1 MAANRKLRLRT
12 PPYPHQVTAMRR
24 ALAQGSHAFFFEPRL
39 GKTKAALDTAAVLNH
54 RGEVERVAVIAP
66 LIALDVWVSQIQE
79 HCAVPAVIK
88 VVGEPVIYHRL
99 DRRHLQSGLKIYL
112 ANYDKF
118 SRRGVDEVYRNEYLR
133 QLERWDPD
141 LIVFDESHRCK
152 RAGAVRSQALWR
164 MVSRQRKRKV
174 GGKPYV
180 FLLSGT
186 PNPKGYIDLFAQF
199 RILEES
205 VFGTNKGDFEE
216 RYCEYGVG
224 RRRYTIIRYRRKKEI
239 LRKVDEHST
248 IVTSAEAGLAGK
260 QIFNPIPVTLPRGV
274 MNAYTTLAEEF
285 ITEIQGQTITATNVG
300 VRRMRLLQ
308 ITGGFT
314 TGGEQ
319 LHDAKLRATSDYL
332 ADLLEQEQ
340 HVVVYARY
348 LPEVAALTQL
358 CQRLGYHTD
367 TIRGGV
373 KRKLRTQAIEGF
385 QRRTD
390 PSALVFQ
397 SEAGSLAIELT
408 AAAEVFFYSLPD
420 SWETFYQCL
429 ERVRGPKQK
438 RPVRY
443 TFLVARGTAD
453 HSVLNTLRRKRDMH
467 SSLMKSPRDFLYGL

>member
-1 MAANRKLRLRT
+1 VKKRLQLRT
-12 PPYPHQVTAMRR
+12 RPYPHQVEAMRH
-24 ALAQGSHAFFFEPRL
+24 ALAHGNHAFFFEPRL
-39 GKTKAALDTAAVLNH
+39 GKTKAALDTAAVLHH

-66 LIALDVWVSQIQE
+66 LIALDVWVSQIEE
-79 HCAVPAVIK
+79 HCAVPARVKIL
-88 VVGEPVIYHRL
+88 GEPIISIRL
-99 DRRHLQSGLKIYL
+99 DNRHLQDGLKIFL
-112 ANYDKF
+112 VNYDKF
-118 SRRGVDEVYRNEYLR
+118 SRRGIDEVYRNEYLR

-141 LIVFDESHRCK
+141 LIVLDESHRCK

-164 MVSRQRKRKV
+164 MVSRQRKRK
-174 GGKPYV
+174 GDARPYV

-199 RILEES
+199 RILEEG
-205 VFGTNKGDFEE
+205 VFGTNKASFEE

-224 RRRYTIIRYRRKKEI
+224 RRRYTIIRYRRVKEI

-248 IVTSAEAGLAGK
+248 IVTSKQAGLAGK
-260 QIFNPIPVTLPRGV
+260 QIFNPISVRLPAKVRR
-274 MNAYTTLAEEF
+274 AYDRLAEEF
-285 ITEIQGQTITATNVG
+285 ITEIQGQTITAKNFG

-308 ITGGFT
+308 LTGGFT
-314 TGGEQ
+314 TDGKQ
-319 LHDAKLRATSDYL
+319 LHDAKLKATADYL
-332 ADLLEQEQ
+332 ADLREQEQ

-348 LPEVAALTQL
+348 LPEVAALTTL
-358 CQRLGYHTD
+358 CYRLGYHTD

-373 KRKLRTQAIEGF
+373 PRRIRTEAIAAF
-385 QRRTD
+385 QQVRT

-420 SWETFYQCL
+420 GWETFYQCL

-443 TFLVARGTAD
+443 TFLIAKGTVD
-453 HSVLNTLRRKRDMH
+453 HSVLQTLRRKRDMH
-467 SSLMKSPRDFLYGL
+467 ADLMKNPRDFLYGL